1 MKPKFT
7 EHIVSRE
14 TKMAQTYLYQYKG
27 ALRTKQDKCR
37 TTMILDKSRIW
48 LDFNEFCG
56 TDEEDGSPV
65 YLFSQADIVN
75 DSNGND
81 IELLEGMKVSVFDSD
96 LDALNMPD
104 ALLADGII
112 TKNYFEQYPNVKWLI
127 KLIKHKANDRS
138 KEEYFYW
145 MSDMQQTL

>member
-1 MKPKFT
+1 MD
-7 EHIVSRE
+7 
-14 TKMAQTYLYQYKG
+14 TKAP
-27 ALRTKQDKCR
+27 
-37 TTMILDKSRIW
+37 I
-48 LDFNEFCG
+48 
-56 TDEEDGSPV
+56 

-81 IELLEGMKVSVFDSD
+81 IELHEGMKVSVFDSD

-145 MSDMQQTL
+145 MSDLQQTL